1 MMSGMAG
8 TVMIWRPRPPQEE
21 EEEVRSASLATGI
34 EGVTVEQWPDF
45 TVKKKKQSKKTKAAA
60 KCFLAGLLSGSS
72 DKKKIQKSQTG

>member
-21 EEEVRSASLATGI
+21 EEEVKSASLATGI

-60 KCFLAGLLSGSS
+60 K
-72 DKKKIQKSQTG
+72 